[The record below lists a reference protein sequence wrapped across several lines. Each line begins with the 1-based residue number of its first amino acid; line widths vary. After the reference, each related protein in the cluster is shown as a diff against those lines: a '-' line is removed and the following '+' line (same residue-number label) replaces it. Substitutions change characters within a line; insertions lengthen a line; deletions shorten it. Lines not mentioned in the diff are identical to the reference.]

1 MAGIRHRQF
10 MRLLLSVVLAAAGF
24 MQSSA
29 GWAQTGKLQSE
40 IGEHEQKLA
49 EARRK
54 LKFREEA
61 TELNLLGELYRQ
73 AGKPQKGLESLN
85 HRAKMAEPRRRSTY
99 VEHDRQDLY
108 GPGAGG

>member
-61 TELNLLGELYRQ
+61 TELNQ
-73 AGKPQKGLESLN
+73 AAKRAGVSEPGSD